1 MRNSIVAICI
11 IVKLG
16 ASWNYSHSQN
26 SNGWDGGGEESRAGA
41 VLITASALRTG
52 NTGDT
57 GDRILLCWHWNPNNH
72 SIFKIQDTRL
82 IIGGH
87 CSGE

>member
-26 SNGWDGGGEESRAGA
+26 SNGWDGGGEESGGSFDNSITTEAPRTMKTEYYCVGIGIPI
-41 VLITASALRTG
+41 ITAYSRYKTNYWWPLFR
-52 NTGDT
+52 
-57 GDRILLCWHWNPNNH
+57 RMMM
-72 SIFKIQDTRL
+72 
-82 IIGGH
+82 
-87 CSGE
+87 

>member
-26 SNGWDGGGEESRAGA
+26 SNGWDGGGGESGGSFDNSITTEDLPHRGPGTLEADIIVLALESR
-41 VLITASALRTG
+41 
-52 NTGDT
+52 
-57 GDRILLCWHWNPNNH
+57 
-72 SIFKIQDTRL
+72 
-82 IIGGH
+82 
-87 CSGE
+87 

>member
-26 SNGWDGGGEESRAGA
+26 SNRWDGGGEQRGGSFDNSITTDRGPGTLKTEYYCVGIGIPI
-41 VLITASALRTG
+41 ITAYSRYKTNYWWPLFR
-52 NTGDT
+52 
-57 GDRILLCWHWNPNNH
+57 RIMM
-72 SIFKIQDTRL
+72 
-82 IIGGH
+82 
-87 CSGE
+87 

>member
-41 VLITASALRTG
+41 VLITASPLTG
-52 NTGDT
+52 G
-57 GDRILLCWHWNPNNH
+57 R
-72 SIFKIQDTRL
+72 
-82 IIGGH
+82 GH
-87 CSGE
+87 

>member
-26 SNGWDGGGEESRAGA
+26 SNGWDGGGESGGSFDNSITTEDLPHRGPGTLETEYYC
-41 VLITASALRTG
+41 VGIGIPIITAYSRYKTNYWWPL
-52 NTGDT
+52 
-57 GDRILLCWHWNPNNH
+57 
-72 SIFKIQDTRL
+72 
-82 IIGGH
+82 
-87 CSGE
+87 CSGEW

>member
-41 VLITASALRTG
+41 VLITASPQRRLPRTLKTEYYCVG
-52 NTGDT
+52 IG
-57 GDRILLCWHWNPNNH
+57 IP
-72 SIFKIQDTRL
+72 
-82 IIGGH
+82 IITAY
-87 CSGE
+87 SRYKTNYWWPLFRRMMM

>member
-26 SNGWDGGGEESRAGA
+26 SNGWDGDGGGERAGA
-41 VLITASALRTG
+41 VLITPSPLR
-52 NTGDT
+52 TGDT
-57 GDRILLCWHWNPNNH
+57 GDRIYIVLALE
-72 SIFKIQDTRL
+72 SQ
-82 IIGGH
+82 
-87 CSGE
+87 

>member
-26 SNGWDGGGEESRAGA
+26 SNGWDGGGGESGGSFDNSSTTDRGPGTLETDIIVLALESR
-41 VLITASALRTG
+41 
-52 NTGDT
+52 
-57 GDRILLCWHWNPNNH
+57 
-72 SIFKIQDTRL
+72 
-82 IIGGH
+82 
-87 CSGE
+87 

>member
-26 SNGWDGGGEESRAGA
+26 SNGWDGGGESGGSFDNSITTEDLPHRGHWTLETDIIVLALES
-41 VLITASALRTG
+41 
-52 NTGDT
+52 
-57 GDRILLCWHWNPNNH
+57 
-72 SIFKIQDTRL
+72 Q
-82 IIGGH
+82 
-87 CSGE
+87 

>member
-41 VLITASALRTG
+41 VLITASPLRRLGHWRQNIIVLALE
-52 NTGDT
+52 
-57 GDRILLCWHWNPNNH
+57 
-72 SIFKIQDTRL
+72 SQ
-82 IIGGH
+82 
-87 CSGE
+87 

>member
-26 SNGWDGGGEESRAGA
+26 SNGWDGGGESGGSFDNSFTTEDLPYRAPGTLETDIIVLALESR
-41 VLITASALRTG
+41 
-52 NTGDT
+52 
-57 GDRILLCWHWNPNNH
+57 
-72 SIFKIQDTRL
+72 
-82 IIGGH
+82 
-87 CSGE
+87 

>member
-26 SNGWDGGGEESRAGA
+26 SNGWDGGGVESGGSFDNSITTEDRGHWRQNII
-41 VLITASALRTG
+41 VLALE
-52 NTGDT
+52 
-57 GDRILLCWHWNPNNH
+57 
-72 SIFKIQDTRL
+72 SQ
-82 IIGGH
+82 
-87 CSGE
+87 

>member
-26 SNGWDGGGEESRAGA
+26 SNGWDGGGESGGSFDNS
-41 VLITASALRTG
+41 ITTEDLPHRG
-52 NTGDT
+52 HW
-57 GDRILLCWHWNPNNH
+57 RQILLCWHWNPNNH
-72 SIFKIQDTRL
+72 SIFKIQD
-82 IIGGH
+82 
-87 CSGE
+87 